1 MKIFCLLIS
10 IFFVKV
16 LAVYDS
22 YMGFLHLTTIG
33 IKLAYEKNDLTV
45 GSRSRLN
52 GLEYLIETMV
62 DNVKND
68 PTYQDF
74 RHINFLM
81 AVPDHSEILSRISEL
96 PGQSKKNAN
105 KFFNKL
111 LHDLVSVVG
120 VDMERRFSADGK
132 TLENLANTSRE
143 FVALAVR
150 SIIRHRLLGVRV
162 VDDIASL
169 SSNCRLLGVYFST
182 QSPKLYIKEVMIE
195 STSGTCILKDK
206 NNTLRKYRK
215 MDGTWSQIGLNN
227 QAGESL
233 ETQLQRGRP

>member
-96 PGQSKKNAN
+96 PGQSKK
-105 KFFNKL
+105 
-111 LHDLVSVVG
+111 S
-120 VDMERRFSADGK
+120 
-132 TLENLANTSRE
+132 
-143 FVALAVR
+143 
-150 SIIRHRLLGVRV
+150 VRV

-182 QSPKLYIKEVMIE
+182 QSPKLYIKDVMIE